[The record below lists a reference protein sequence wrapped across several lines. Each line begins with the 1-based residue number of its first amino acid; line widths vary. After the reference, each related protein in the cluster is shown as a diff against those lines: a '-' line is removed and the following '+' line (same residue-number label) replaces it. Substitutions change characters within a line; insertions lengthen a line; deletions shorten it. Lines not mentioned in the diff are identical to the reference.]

1 MFKKIFIRL
10 LDIDGDT
17 FGEEK
22 GMSLDES
29 SNNIKTI
36 KAIVTEYT
44 DFEDNT
50 WNNPYYSV
58 WKSNYEN
65 KKLIE

>member
-1 MFKKIFIRL
+1 M

-44 DFEDNT
+44 DFED
-50 WNNPYYSV
+50 
-58 WKSNYEN
+58 K
-65 KKLIE
+65 